1 MLMKTRAAVVL
12 LALAAAA
19 IPSILAAQAPQAPAL
34 ALPPNPANQRKS
46 VVIEKVLVR
55 VNGEI
60 LTLTQ
65 LTARQVDRLRDP
77 DIQSKY
83 PNGFSDD
90 AELQKA
96 VNQVTPDVLVGAIDL
111 MLEVQHARELGM
123 KYTDADFKRSLDNLK
138 KDQNLDDAKLQ
149 DALKQEGLTLED
161 LRTRFEQAD
170 LKRQV
175 EREELGSKMQ
185 VTEEEERQF
194 YEGHKS
200 TFLKPATVTLREL
213 FIAVKTTTVNG
224 QQRYSVGDDNDA
236 KARIDALRAR
246 AEKGEDFTAIV
257 KEASESSTKAN
268 EGIIGPI
275 ETTDLNPTLKADLD
289 RVQPGGLTTTIRVP
303 TGYQILKLESR
314 TEQAPMPFT
323 DVRDEIEQQILDE
336 RASAEAGKLLARL
349 RTAAIIEWKDDEI
362 RQVYEK
368 RINELQPK

>member
-1 MLMKTRAAVVL
+1 MTKKTRVAGLAIVL
-12 LALAAAA
+12 VAGA
-19 IPSILAAQAPQAPAL
+19 IPAILAAQAPQAPAL

-65 LTARQVDRLRDP
+65 LTSRQVDRLRDQ
-77 DIQSKY
+77 DMQSKY

-96 VNQVTPDVLVGAIDL
+96 VNLVTPDVLVSTIDL

-123 KYTDADFKRSLDNLK
+123 KFTDADFQRSLDNLK
-138 KDQNLDDAKLQ
+138 KGQDLDDAKLQ
-149 DALKQEGLTLED
+149 DALKQEGMTLGD

-170 LKRQV
+170 LKHQV
-175 EREELGSKMQ
+175 EVAELGPKMQ
-185 VTEEEERQF
+185 VTEEELRQF

-213 FIAVKTTTVNG
+213 FIGVKMTTVNG

-236 KARIDALRAR
+236 KARIEALRAR
-246 AEKGEDFTAIV
+246 VEKGEDFTAIV
-257 KEASESSTKAN
+257 KEASESSTKAKD
-268 EGIIGPI
+268 GLIGPI
-275 ETTDLNPTLKADLD
+275 ETSDLNASLKAELD
-289 RVQPGGLTTTIRVP
+289 RVQPGGLTATIRVP

-314 TEQAPMPFT
+314 TDQAPLAFAE
-323 DVRDEIEQQILDE
+323 VRDQIEPQILDE
-336 RASAEAGKLLARL
+336 RAQAESGKLLARL
-349 RTAAIIEWKDDEI
+349 RTAAVIEWKDDEM
-362 RQVYEK
+362 RQIYEK